1 MPLFAI
7 CAVVAP
13 ERVKELK
20 RCALALTQTKT
31 ADDVDDSL
39 PLKLLADVRSVWP
52 EGTPHMLTSS
62 MLEALKAISDSPWD
76 EHDGLTPRKL
86 ARMLHPFGV
95 DPRQIHTSTL
105 AGKGYRR
112 EELDRAFSS
121 YLPSLPEKSET
132 CETTRVNIEDNH
144 DFQSET

>member
-1 MPLFAI
+1 
-7 CAVVAP
+7 
-13 ERVKELK
+13 
-20 RCALALTQTKT
+20 
-31 ADDVDDSL
+31 
-39 PLKLLADVRSVWP
+39 
-52 EGTPHMLTSS
+52 MLTSS